1 MEQHPELP
9 YWLALRRA
17 GLGSTN
23 FALLLARFG
32 TVEAAWNASG
42 RTPRLGRPRSPVR
55 AGVAKAKAGF
65 DAERELALMAK
76 HGAYALTWLDEGY
89 PQNLRDIPQ
98 SPPVIFVRGTQGPQF
113 EQAVAV
119 VGTRHVT
126 PYGRQAAEHFCT
138 VLAQAGVA
146 IISGLARGVDAIAHR
161 VALENGAPTVAVLA
175 GGIDQVYPRENAGL
189 AERIVEH
196 GCLVSEYPVGIPARR
211 DYFPRRNR
219 ILSGLAKA
227 TLLVEAGEGS
237 GALHTANWAF
247 EQGRDVFA
255 IPGSI
260 FSRQSYGTN
269 QLIRENT
276 AKLVA
281 TPEQLCEELNLI
293 ATGIVAMP
301 VAQPEAQPALFE
313 DRAKPA
319 SKPAAAPPVD
329 DHPLLKWLASGPL
342 HIDEIARERRPPHGA
357 SQRHAP
363 DPRTRRPRPRHRRH
377 DLRPRLRRPSP
388 PRPRGASGEQNPY
401 RGVGALHARGP
412 KSPPTRQSANP
423 SLLSGD
429 APVDLLR
436 RKVSTWQLEPQPG
449 RASHGRRPPRPA
461 RAGSPSLLPVV
472 NPPLP
477 PR

>member
-1 MEQHPELP
+1 MPRVEQHPELP

-32 TVEAAWNASG
+32 SIEAAWGASAELLASAG
-42 RTPRLGRPRSPVR
+42 LEAQYLR
-55 AGVAKAKAGF
+55 AVAKAKQAYDG
-65 DAERELALMAK
+65 ERELALMAK
-76 HGAYALTWLDEGY
+76 HGAHALTWLDEAY
-89 PQNLRDIPQ
+89 PASLRDIPQ
-98 SPPVIFVRGTQGPQF
+98 SPPVIFVRGAPGPQF

-126 PYGRQAAEHFCT
+126 PYGRQAAEHFCS
-138 VLAQAGVA
+138 VLAQSGVA
-146 IISGLARGVDAIAHR
+146 IVSGLARGVDAIAHR

-189 AERIVEH
+189 AERIVEN

-219 ILSGLAKA
+219 ILSGLARA
-227 TLLVEAGEGS
+227 ALLVEAGEGS

-281 TPEQLCEELNLI
+281 TPEQLCQELNLI
-293 ATGIVAMP
+293 ATGAPSTVAMP
-301 VAQPEAQPALFE
+301 MEAQPVLFE
-313 DRAKPA
+313 RRPAGEPKPKPA
-319 SKPAAAPPVD
+319 PSTI
-329 DHPLLKWLASGPL
+329 DHPLLRWLAQGPL
-342 HIDEIARERRPPHGA
+342 HIDEIARNAGLPIAEV
-357 SQRHAP
+357 S
-363 DPRTRRPRPRHRRH
+363 
-377 DLRPRLRRPSP
+377 
-388 PRPRGASGEQNPY
+388 
-401 RGVGALHARGP
+401 GAL
-412 KSPPTRQSANP
+412 QI
-423 SLLSGD
+423 
-429 APVDLLR
+429 
-436 RKVSTWQLEPQPG
+436 LELEG
-449 RASHGRRPPRPA
+449 RVRPA
-461 RAGSPSLLPVV
+461 GPMTYAIA
-472 NPPLP
+472 
-477 PR
+477 

>member
-1 MEQHPELP
+1 MEQHPELS

-32 TVEAAWNASG
+32 TIEEAWSAPSEKLAS
-42 RTPRLGRPRSPVR
+42 
-55 AGVAKAKAGF
+55 AGLDPQYLKAVAKAKATF
-65 DAERELALMAK
+65 NAERELALMTK
-76 HGAYALTWLDEGY
+76 HGAHALTWLDENY
-89 PQNLRDIPQ
+89 PTNLRDIPQ

-126 PYGRQAAEHFCT
+126 PYGRQAAEHFCS
-138 VLAQAGVA
+138 VLAQSGVA

-189 AERIVEH
+189 AERIVEQ

-219 ILSGLAKA
+219 ILSGLARA
-227 TLLVEAGEGS
+227 ALLVEAGEGS

-255 IPGSI
+255 VPGSI

-293 ATGIVAMP
+293 ATGATSPVVAEPM
-301 VAQPEAQPALFE
+301 AQQALFE
-313 DRAKPA
+313 PRSPVN
-319 SKPAAAPPVD
+319 AAPTRAEPVD

-342 HIDEIARERRPPHGA
+342 HIDEIARSAGMPIAHV
-357 SQRHAP
+357 S
-363 DPRTRRPRPRHRRH
+363 
-377 DLRPRLRRPSP
+377 
-388 PRPRGASGEQNPY
+388 
-401 RGVGALHARGP
+401 GALQILELEGRVKPAGP
-412 KSPPTRQSANP
+412 MTY
-423 SLLSGD
+423 
-429 APVDLLR
+429 
-436 RKVSTWQLEPQPG
+436 
-449 RASHGRRPPRPA
+449 A
-461 RAGSPSLLPVV
+461 RA
-472 NPPLP
+472 
-477 PR
+477 

>member
-17 GLGSTN
+17 GLGSIN

-32 TVEAAWNASG
+32 TIEAAWNASNEQLQSAG
-42 RTPRLGRPRSPVR
+42 LDPQYVRS
-55 AGVAKAKAGF
+55 VAKAKSSF
-65 DAERELALMAK
+65 DGAAELSLMTK
-76 HGAYALTWLDEGY
+76 HGAHALTWLDENY
-89 PQNLRDIPQ
+89 PQSLRDIPQ

-126 PYGRQAAEHFCT
+126 PYGRQAAEHFCS
-138 VLAQAGVA
+138 VLADAGVA

-161 VALENGAPTVAVLA
+161 VALEHGAPTVAVLA

-189 AERIVEH
+189 AERITEN

-227 TLLVEAGEGS
+227 ALLIEAGEGS

-281 TPEQLCEELNLI
+281 TPEQLCQELNLI
-293 ATGIVAMP
+293 ATGIPATI
-301 VAQPEAQPALFE
+301 AATTDAQPALFE
-313 DRAKPA
+313 KR
-319 SKPAAAPPVD
+319 AAPAEPPKKAPVKHD
-329 DHPLLKWLASGPL
+329 DHPLLKWLADGPL
-342 HIDEIARERRPPHGA
+342 HIDEIARNAGLPIAQVSGSLQILELEGRVRSAGA
-357 SQRHAP
+357 MTYAIP
-363 DPRTRRPRPRHRRH
+363 
-377 DLRPRLRRPSP
+377 
-388 PRPRGASGEQNPY
+388 
-401 RGVGALHARGP
+401 
-412 KSPPTRQSANP
+412 
-423 SLLSGD
+423 
-429 APVDLLR
+429 
-436 RKVSTWQLEPQPG
+436 
-449 RASHGRRPPRPA
+449 
-461 RAGSPSLLPVV
+461 
-472 NPPLP
+472 
-477 PR
+477 